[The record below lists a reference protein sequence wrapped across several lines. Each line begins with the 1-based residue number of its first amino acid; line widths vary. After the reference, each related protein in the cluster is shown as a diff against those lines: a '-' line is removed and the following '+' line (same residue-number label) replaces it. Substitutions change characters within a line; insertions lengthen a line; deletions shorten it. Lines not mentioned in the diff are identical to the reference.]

1 MGEQP
6 RALIG
11 EAAATAA
18 AMLSDASSRAVQ
30 SLRDARRPRARRQLA
45 FEAVVCVLRAT
56 AALAAASVHAAW
68 AAHDD
73 QTRAKWLP
81 ERSLRGATVPF
92 ARCVPRSMT
101 LGALC
106 TVL

>member
-1 MGEQP
+1 MP

-81 ERSLRGATVPF
+81 ERSLRGATVHVPF
-92 ARCVPRSMT
+92 LARCVPRSMT